1 MTMVMFHGNPSLEVA
16 MCQSYR
22 RTCVCGERESELF
35 FGKNILNE
43 GAVREVYCPAC
54 ASTLL
59 QNETDTV
66 DPSALVQ
73 DNGWVLSLDM
83 EVVRSMAQ
91 HMALDPATVTADEVF
106 RGDYVTWVGFSPEDS
121 VLRAR
126 EQQELA
132 ERYGTDR
139 KAHFLALRKWAMQ
152 REQRLAAEGWTK
164 ARRSRG

>member
-1 MTMVMFHGNPSLEVA
+1 MVMFHGNPSLEVA

-22 RTCVCGERESELF
+22 RSCACGERVSELF

-43 GAVREVYCPAC
+43 AAVKEVYCPAC
-54 ASTLL
+54 ASTIR
-59 QNETDTV
+59 QDEAEPPEPN
-66 DPSALVQ
+66 ALVQ

-83 EVVRSMAQ
+83 EIIRSMAR
-91 HMALDPATVTADEVF
+91 HMALDPETVTANEVF

-132 ERYGTDR
+132 ERYGADR

-152 REQRLAAEGWTK
+152 REQRLADEGWKK